1 MRNLQY
7 NVFPYNAPT
16 ISAGQEDATGRTDAA
31 TLGDVIALNND
42 ASEKLRTSSRHRI
55 FLLSPANASGI
66 RGQRLLHATAP
77 SELAVR
83 LRQTGVRLGDVYQHI
98 SSLYFRGK
106 LEYAQRFRN
115 PPQPVAGVQIITGNG
130 LMLPETL
137 IRFDEFRELS
147 AISIDASNERYRQSL
162 IADLMRLREMAGV
175 HVDIILL
182 GSIATSKYVD
192 PIANVFGERVLVPR
206 DFVGCGDMKRG
217 SLLLRCCAQGTELEY
232 VSVGSVE
239 CAAARSV

>member
-1 MRNLQY
+1 MGPAREESRCRADLQY
-7 NVFPYNAPT
+7 NVFPYNAST

-31 TLGDVIALNND
+31 TLGDVIDLNND

-55 FLLSPANASGI
+55 FLLSPANARESE
-66 RGQRLLHATAP
+66 GQRLLHSTAP

-83 LRQTGVRLGDVYQHI
+83 LRQSGVRLGDVYQHI

-106 LEYAQRFRN
+106 LSTHQVSAIPLSRLRACRY
-115 PPQPVAGVQIITGNG
+115 ITGTG

-137 IRFDEFRELS
+137 IRFDEFRQLS

-206 DFVGCGDMKRG
+206 ALWDVV
-217 SLLLRCCAQGTELEY
+217 T
-232 VSVGSVE
+232 
-239 CAAARSV
+239 